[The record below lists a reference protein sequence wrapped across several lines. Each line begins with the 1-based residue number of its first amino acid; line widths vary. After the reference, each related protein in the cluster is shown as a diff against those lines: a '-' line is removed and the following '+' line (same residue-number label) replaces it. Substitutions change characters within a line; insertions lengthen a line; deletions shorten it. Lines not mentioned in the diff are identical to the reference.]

1 MSDNYRFLKMNVIH
15 SDGFSR
21 MVIMK
26 RNDILQFKEIA
37 KLLSYYRTHGFV
49 IQEIFFFLTLNFFL
63 LG

>member
-37 KLLSYYRTHGFV
+37 ILLSYYRTHGFV
-49 IQEIFFFLTLNFFL
+49 IEEIFFFF
-63 LG
+63 